1 MKKLTTAT
9 AITTAIFFSSC
20 ASKFSPEQQAQ
31 LTTLNVSTP
40 SYGQDAYKNPIGSAD
55 MNNSTAIMAAG
66 GGIAGALVGQL
77 VVGGIAANQRSGFNK
92 QYGDV
97 AEDAKKSIP
106 QNLAT
111 SLEKSN
117 ESAINSIPQ
126 FRGKIKNFSTNE
138 LKTEIVSYGYK
149 RVGKSDSKILMT
161 PYINGKITFTINGS
175 KVINSIPISAQAH
188 GTNAGG
194 HEITNYLTNKSLAH
208 SDFTTTCEKFSANVK
223 TLIESKFK

>member
-1 MKKLTTAT
+1 
-9 AITTAIFFSSC
+9 
-20 ASKFSPEQQAQ
+20 
-31 LTTLNVSTP
+31 
-40 SYGQDAYKNPIGSAD
+40 
-55 MNNSTAIMAAG
+55 
-66 GGIAGALVGQL
+66 
-77 VVGGIAANQRSGFNK
+77 
-92 QYGDV
+92 V

-175 KVINSIPISAQAH
+175 TVIKSIPISAQAH
-188 GTNAGG
+188 GINAGG
-194 HEITNYLTNKSLAH
+194 HEITNYLANKSLAH
-208 SDFTTTCEKFSANVK
+208 SDFTTACEKFSANVK
-223 TLIESKFK
+223 TLIESKF